1 MWGEGGGS
9 AAERHVLGGR
19 GRGTHGRSTYAEGPG
34 ETRRGWRGDEAGR
47 RSTRGV
53 VLTNTGE
60 RVAGREKRPGR
71 GTKGSGGKRLEENT
85 SLAVCVRAAV
95 WLSVLSR
102 FAVQS
107 ESQPARCP
115 LTKGKQS
122 HTQVTPRPA
131 LGARCSAGCSLRCTS
146 TTGSRKTFRAGM
158 SWRADGG
165 RRTRRK
171 RRSARRLTVRRN
183 DSRPSPRSRS

>member
-1 MWGEGGGS
+1 M
-9 AAERHVLGGR
+9 GGR
-19 GRGTHGRSTYAEGPG
+19 RRGTHGRSTYAEGPG

-71 GTKGSGGKRLEENT
+71 GTKGSGESVWRRI
-85 SLAVCVRAAV
+85 RA
-95 WLSVLSR
+95 WLYASAPPSGSPCYRGSR
-102 FAVQS
+102 FSQS
-107 ESQPARCP
+107 PNPGPARCP

-158 SWRADGG
+158 TWRADGG

-183 DSRPSPRSRS
+183 DSRPSRRSRS